1 MPSSALNRAYEY
13 SLPTYLSLLAPL
25 QSHATADV
33 DFASNKA
40 IGRGTEGTHHSA
52 LEPQPSMLLHLPPL
66 VQIPLSRSV
75 VVSTSSGVGAQAAD
89 RVQSTR
95 MHDHSL
101 TTDGASGSSASRSG
115 AFATMP
121 RYAET
126 CPIKRHGEHARDGRQ
141 PGLLSIQSEDPAAA
155 SMPLKLVQTPA
166 AGTASADR
174 EWVAS
179 ATDSYEPGSTVV
191 VTPYTVSTAD
201 SACMTSSSEH
211 AFRAPGIP
219 ASGPAAV
226 SSVDDE
232 STSVRAPCMHIQLP
246 AATGECRY
254 GSDSA
259 AGPQF
264 CGEIRKYEGLDD
276 HKQVYGAEQGGH
288 NRNQEDPLGH
298 WQDTLRLLPPAHV
311 RHVHT
316 SHVHAPTLPCAS
328 TTMQKLRAESAGKDA
343 AIRRLQRQL
352 DSFGEHDLFL
362 GRFVMLGSDHRHR
375 GGAPANCM
383 HSMHNVTCPLQ
394 AVRPSPVSARN
405 MPAQLTEKS
414 HHD

>member
-1 MPSSALNRAYEY
+1 MQAPGTEATTLGQSTARTSQLSDHIPSSALNRAYEY

-25 QSHATADV
+25 QSRATADV

-40 IGRGTEGTHHSA
+40 IGRGTEGTCHST

-179 ATDSYEPGSTVV
+179 ATDSYGVGLARFDEAP
-191 VTPYTVSTAD
+191 PL
-201 SACMTSSSEH
+201 H
-211 AFRAPGIP
+211 A
-219 ASGPAAV
+219 
-226 SSVDDE
+226 
-232 STSVRAPCMHIQLP
+232 
-246 AATGECRY
+246 
-254 GSDSA
+254 
-259 AGPQF
+259 
-264 CGEIRKYEGLDD
+264 
-276 HKQVYGAEQGGH
+276 
-288 NRNQEDPLGH
+288 
-298 WQDTLRLLPPAHV
+298 WW
-311 RHVHT
+311 
-316 SHVHAPTLPCAS
+316 
-328 TTMQKLRAESAGKDA
+328 
-343 AIRRLQRQL
+343 
-352 DSFGEHDLFL
+352 
-362 GRFVMLGSDHRHR
+362 
-375 GGAPANCM
+375 
-383 HSMHNVTCPLQ
+383 CP
-394 AVRPSPVSARN
+394 R
-405 MPAQLTEKS
+405 
-414 HHD
+414 